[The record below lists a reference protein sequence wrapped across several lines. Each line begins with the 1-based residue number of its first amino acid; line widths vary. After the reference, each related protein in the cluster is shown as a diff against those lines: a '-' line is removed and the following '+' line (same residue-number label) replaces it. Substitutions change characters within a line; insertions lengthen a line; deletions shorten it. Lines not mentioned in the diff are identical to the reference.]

1 MENNIPGTWTTEG
14 DFFPA
19 DGGKVLHG
27 DHGKCCL
34 RDHMTAKAPWTCPC
48 DCHKRKREP
57 EPEPQF
63 TPEQEERIAEMIA
76 DATREL
82 ESKVQRLEQRAGED
96 TESWR
101 F

>member
-1 MENNIPGTWTTEG
+1 M
-14 DFFPA
+14 A
-19 DGGKVLHG
+19 DC
-27 DHGKCCL
+27 KCYV
-34 RDHMTAKAPWTCPC
+34 DHMRAMRDGVKPWTCPC
-48 DCHKRKREP
+48 DCHNRKREP